1 MEGARQLKRIS
12 VRRVDA
18 GLGAIVIAFGLFML
32 VQSLQLDF
40 LTDGLPGPG
49 FFPTLIALALALA
62 GLLLTLTSLVGSRDS
77 EEFSVPTRPQLTRSL
92 SVWLATAG
100 AVLLTSVVGFV
111 LAMFVLAGVLVLGL
125 EGKRNLAGIAV
136 VILIPVLTYLFFSV
150 LLQVSLPA
158 GMFGS

>member
-1 MEGARQLKRIS
+1 MRRFS
-12 VRRVDA
+12 VKQVDV
-18 GLGAIVIAFGLFML
+18 GLGAIVVGLGLFML

-49 FFPTLIALALALA
+49 FFPALLAVALAFT
-62 GLLLTLTSLVGSRDS
+62 GLLLSVTSLARKTDS
-77 EEFSVPTRPQLTRSL
+77 DEEFQAPTRAQVTRSL

-100 AVLLTSVVGFV
+100 AVLLVSIIGFV
-111 LAMFVLAGVLVLGL
+111 LAMFVLAAVLVLGL
-125 EGKRNLAGIAV
+125 EGKRNLTGIAV